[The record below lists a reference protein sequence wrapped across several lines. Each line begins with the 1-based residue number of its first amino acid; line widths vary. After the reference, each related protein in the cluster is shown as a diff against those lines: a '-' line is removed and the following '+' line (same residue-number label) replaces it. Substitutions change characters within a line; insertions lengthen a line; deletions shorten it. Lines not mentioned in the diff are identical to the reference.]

1 VKKFV
6 AFALLIL
13 SASSVAAPMRLLNA
27 SLTETLAAFS
37 VVTGDTYSTSL
48 EINET
53 VNFISDDLSS
63 KDEARAALTKILL
76 GLGVELREVAEGSF
90 RVVQSASN
98 SALGPNSSSTSDAQV
113 LRRIQVAGK
122 IDRRGLEQLVSIDSR
137 FDGLRVIAD
146 GTSNQSVLVSGQE
159 PQVRQLIA
167 VLAELPSQQ
176 SQDSKSEQKPRTQAP
191 LTNTKQPGTR
201 DERGSAE
208 SDPRRQF
215 AVIDLRYADAVAVV
229 DTLKSMTSLSDSG
242 VGSLSAHSD
251 KNQVIL
257 HGSND
262 WVSGARDIVEAMDRE
277 PRQVYVDAII
287 AEVSEQTTRQ
297 LGLQFS
303 GRSGDVGIG
312 LVSGAAG
319 PSIGTVTESTMLAG
333 VTGGLLAIGGAAT
346 QVPDLGI
353 LLTALEADGDT
364 RILATPS
371 LMAIEN
377 RASEILVG
385 QNVPFVTGRYTSSD
399 GSTVASPF
407 QTIQREDLGTILK
420 FKPRVGRD
428 GTLLMEVTQEVS
440 RLDTQTSG
448 LSDLATIKREL
459 STVVSAQ
466 SGETIAIGGLRDEQ
480 IEVTESKIPGLG
492 DIPVIGHLFR
502 QESVRSVNRNLVI
515 FLRPTLVTD
524 RDSRVSILES
534 WGERLGAE
542 FEENAENPNRVF
554 TGQSRD
560 SLQTIVPALSDE

>member
-1 VKKFV
+1 VKKLV
-6 AFALLIL
+6 AFALLIV

-98 SALGPNSSSTSDAQV
+98 SVQGSNSSSTSDAQV

-176 SQDSKSEQKPRTQAP
+176 SQESKSEQKPRTQAP
-191 LTNTKQPGTR
+191 VTEQLGTQKG
-201 DERGSAE
+201 RGSAE

-262 WVSGARDIVEAMDRE
+262 WVSGTRDIVEAMDRE

-377 RASEILVG
+377 RPSEILVG
-385 QNVPFVTGRYTSSD
+385 QNVPFVTGQYTSSD
-399 GSTVASPF
+399 SSTVASPF

-524 RDSRVSILES
+524 RDSRVTILES